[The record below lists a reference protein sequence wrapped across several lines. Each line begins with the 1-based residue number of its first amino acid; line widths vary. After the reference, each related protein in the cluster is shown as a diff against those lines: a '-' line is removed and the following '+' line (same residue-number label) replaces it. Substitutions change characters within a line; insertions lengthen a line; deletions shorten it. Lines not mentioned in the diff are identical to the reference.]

1 VQAPSTVSTFLFTDI
16 EGSTRLWEQDHERMR
31 VALAR
36 HDVVSRAAVETN
48 RGRVVKMSGDGIH
61 AVFDDPLDAV
71 NASLCLQRALEVPG
85 ETDGITLRV
94 RCGMHLG
101 AAERRD
107 NDYFGSTVNRAAR
120 IANAAH
126 GGQVLLSQAAAVV
139 VADRL
144 PAGVALRDLGAIRL
158 RDLTS
163 AERVF
168 QILEAGLRADFPA
181 LRSLEATPNNLPHQ
195 LTSFVGRKREIVEV
209 RGLLGKTR
217 LLTLLGIGGLG
228 KTRLSLQVAAD
239 LMDEFPDGVWFID
252 LAPLRDG
259 RLVAQAAATVLG
271 VKEEAGHPVL
281 EALVKHV
288 KDRQLLLI
296 LDNCEHLTQSAAELA
311 KQLLQSGPRMKVLAS
326 SREHLRVAGE
336 TSYHVPALTAPDPNS
351 TFTLE
356 ALTQF
361 EAVHLF
367 VDRATAAQPTFAVT
381 SNNASAVADICRR
394 LDGIPLALELAAAR
408 MRALSVEKISAR
420 LSDRFRLLSG
430 GDKTVLPRQQTLR
443 ALIDWSYDLLTEQ
456 ERILFRRLAVFAG
469 GWTLEAAE
477 AVGADGDLAEADVLD
492 VLSTLVEKSLVVMD
506 DQGQRYR
513 LLETVREYAQEQL
526 EASGDANASR
536 TRHLALFLRIAEK
549 ASAELVGP
557 QQGAWLTRLDI
568 EAENLLVAHAWCD
581 QADEGG
587 ELGLRLV
594 FSVKLYFIYR
604 GLMELG
610 RRFTEEALARAGAG
624 ARTAGRCRALH
635 AAGQFGF
642 FMGRYG
648 EAHGFLEESL
658 SIAREIGDK
667 GRAALVLQAL
677 GMVATGRGD
686 VSAARSYFEEA
697 LALARAQ
704 GNKREIAVTANA
716 LAQLHR
722 MEGELDAAEPL
733 YASVVE
739 LARELDD
746 RDSIAIGLVNLAMVS
761 IGRQLPDRAR
771 TILLEVFAIASEIGS
786 KRDGQSVLEVSAG
799 LASLCREWDKSA
811 LFFGA
816 AERLAAQ
823 MGLHRDP
830 ADEAFLAPLVANARV
845 ALGTN
850 AFAAHEA
857 VGRDLSY
864 QDALS
869 GAGDWLAGNRGV
881 K

>member
-1 VQAPSTVSTFLFTDI
+1 LSEVQSPPTVRTFLFTDI

-36 HDVVSRAAVETN
+36 HDAISRTAVEAN
-48 RGRVVKMSGDGIH
+48 RGVVVKMSGDGIH

-71 NASLCLQRALEVPG
+71 NASLHLQRVLAVPG
-85 ETDGITLRV
+85 APNGIMLRV

-107 NDYFGSTVNRAAR
+107 NDYFGSAVNRAAR

-126 GGQVLLSQAAAVV
+126 GGQVLLSQAVASV

-144 PAGVALRDLGAIRL
+144 PDGVALRDLGAVRL

-163 AERVF
+163 AEQVF
-168 QILEAGLRADFPA
+168 QVLDPALRPDFPA

-195 LTSFVGRKREIVEV
+195 LTSFIGREREIAEV
-209 RGLLGKTR
+209 RALLGKTR

-259 RLVAQAAATVLG
+259 RLVPQAVASVLG
-271 VKEEAGHPVL
+271 VMEEAGHPVQ
-281 EALVKHV
+281 EALVRHV
-288 KDRQLLLI
+288 KDRRLLLI
-296 LDNCEHLTQSAAELA
+296 LDNCEHLTQAAAELA

-326 SREHLRVAGE
+326 SREHLRVGGE
-336 TSYHVPALTAPDPNS
+336 TGYHVPALTAPDPGK
-351 TFTLE
+351 TVTLD

-361 EAVHLF
+361 EAVRLF
-367 VDRATAAQPTFAVT
+367 IDRAVAAQPAFAVT
-381 SNNASAVADICRR
+381 PQNAAAVADICHR

-408 MRALSVEKISAR
+408 MRALSVEKIAAR
-420 LSDRFRLLSG
+420 LGDRFRLLAG

-456 ERILFRRLAVFAG
+456 ERVLFRRLAVFAG

-477 AVGADGDLAEADVLD
+477 SVGAGDGLDEADVLD
-492 VLSTLVEKSLVVMD
+492 VLATLVEKSLVVLEPS
-506 DQGQRYR
+506 GERYR
-513 LLETVREYAQEQL
+513 LLETVRQYAQERL
-526 EASGDANASR
+526 DASVDGDGAR
-536 TRHLALFLRIAEK
+536 ERHLAHYLAIAEK

-557 QQGAWLTRLDI
+557 KQGAWLDQLDT

-581 QADEGG
+581 RVDGG
-587 ELGLRLV
+587 EELGLRLV

-610 RRFTEEALARAGAG
+610 RRCTEEALARGC
-624 ARTAGRCRALH
+624 ARSAARCRALH
-635 AAGQFGF
+635 SAGQFGF
-642 FMGRYG
+642 FMGRYA
-648 EAHGFLEESL
+648 EAHAFLEDSL

-686 VSAARSYFEEA
+686 ADAAREHFEEA
-697 LALARAQ
+697 LALANTQ
-704 GNKREIAVTANA
+704 GNKREIAVTTNA

-733 YASVVE
+733 YENVVA
-739 LARELDD
+739 LARELED

-771 TILLEVFAIASEIGS
+771 ERLREVLAIAREIGS

-799 LASLCREWDKSA
+799 LASLCRDWDKSA

-816 AERLAAQ
+816 AEGLAAR

-830 ADEAFLAPLVANARV
+830 ADEAFLAPLIANAKNAIGMEGFAV
-845 ALGTN
+845 AERAGQ
-850 AFAAHEA
+850 A
-857 VGRDLSY
+857 LSY
-864 QDALS
+864 EDALS
-869 GAGDWLAGNRGV
+869 VASAWLDGR
-881 K
+881 